1 MLFRGVLLRGLD
13 LAASLLVFLFE
24 ELTELFFGL
33 DFDVSFFLFLT
44 DRVFV
49 DLFLLRSLWLIST
62 ALTFLTFGTLT
73 LELPGLLLLEGVMTA
88 IFGI

>member
-1 MLFRGVLLRGLD
+1 MLRGLV
-13 LAASLLVFLFE
+13 LVASLLGFLLE

-33 DFDVSFFLFLT
+33 DFDVSFLCFLT

-49 DLFLLRSLWLIST
+49 DLFLLRSLRSDST
-62 ALTFLTFGTLT
+62 ALSFLTFCILT

-88 IFGI
+88 IFGM